1 MSDDKA
7 VEIGALPIAYPAV
20 AENPAK
26 NDDAE
31 QLPVQVNT
39 SLTAA
44 SRLERYISLKPM
56 VAFGLTLQSS
66 WESIAIS
73 LGPSLINGG
82 PVTLTYGII
91 IAAIGSSAIALSLGE
106 MASIDPTV
114 GAQYRW
120 TARHCPRR
128 LSPKFW
134 GLLQGTDNL
143 YSSPGTRC

>member
-1 MSDDKA
+1 MSEDKA
-7 VEIGALPIAYPAV
+7 VEINPLAYPA
-20 AENPAK
+20 AEIPAG
-26 NDDAE
+26 DHDVE
-31 QLPVQVNT
+31 QLPA
-39 SLTAA
+39 TAA

-106 MASIDPTV
+106 MASMQV
-114 GAQYRW
+114 L
-120 TARHCPRR
+120 CPMFPC
-128 LSPKFW
+128 SPWLIQK
-134 GLLQGTDNL
+134 Q
-143 YSSPGTRC
+143 